1 MQLKNSTVLKM
12 QLKNT
17 YIENVDFEENFTSY
31 LQGSFI
37 YATVWGF
44 GGTLDSKSQST
55 FDHYLKQLLKS
66 EIIGLEPPKDLS
78 PISVIIP
85 SEGMLY
91 DYVYNCT
98 LRGSWKHF
106 NDIVSSSKIEENRNI
121 EQTLVHTLD
130 TAR

>member
-17 YIENVDFEENFTSY
+17 FVENSDFEDNFTSY
-31 LQGSFI
+31 LQGSFV
-37 YATVWGF
+37 YASIWGF
-44 GGTLDSKSQST
+44 GGTLDANSRPA
-55 FDHYLKQLLKS
+55 FDLYFKQLWKG
-66 EIIGLEPPKDLS
+66 EVHGLEPPNDLS
-78 PISVIIP
+78 PLNILIP
-85 SEGMLY
+85 SDGMLY

-98 LRGSWKHF
+98 SRGSWKSLMEMAMS
-106 NDIVSSSKIEENRNI
+106 NKIEEISNI